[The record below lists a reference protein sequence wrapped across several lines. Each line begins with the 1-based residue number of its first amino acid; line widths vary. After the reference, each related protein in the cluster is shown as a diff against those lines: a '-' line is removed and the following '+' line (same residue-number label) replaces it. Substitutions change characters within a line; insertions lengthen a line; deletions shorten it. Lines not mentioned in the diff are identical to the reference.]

1 MAPVGNGG
9 HEVWLELSQAAE
21 PASYRLGVPG
31 QKSWAALHIQWEN
44 RKKNRELSDDSLTG
58 WLLFGGFLFFFLI
71 LAEASSFL
79 YVNKEMQELKKSWT
93 RLSTWWSFVIATKLA
108 VRRVG
113 LLDYFSCGS
122 GYLCRD
128 VGGPHKSSSD
138 IWTQRSPLPAVQ
150 SGLISNLSGRSVAG
164 TVHELC
170 YKWNK

>member
-1 MAPVGNGG
+1 MKSDLNSLRQLNLPQIDLAYQDRS
-9 HEVWLELSQAAE
+9 HELLSIFSE
-21 PASYRLGVPG
+21 
-31 QKSWAALHIQWEN
+31 K
-44 RKKNRELSDDSLTG
+44 TG
-58 WLLFGGFLFFFLI
+58 KRTGSFQMTHWRAGCFLVAFFFFFLI